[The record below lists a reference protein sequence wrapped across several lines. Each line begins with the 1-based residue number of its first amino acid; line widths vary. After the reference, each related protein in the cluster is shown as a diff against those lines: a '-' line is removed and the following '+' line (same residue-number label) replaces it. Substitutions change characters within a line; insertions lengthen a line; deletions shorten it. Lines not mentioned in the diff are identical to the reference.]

1 MRLEINRA
9 GNSLSSAF
17 TTALTPGLES
27 SFAILALLFI
37 FSSGC
42 AAEPRVDVLAT
53 ARNQPE
59 QPAAQPR
66 PSDGCPRY
74 ILQAE
79 KSWQLNSPNGQPFDA
94 SGLLLLAESELL
106 TLNDRGASLHR
117 VQFHENESP
126 ANLVPLTNLFTSAQL
141 APFAKQKVGRYDCE
155 GIARDDEGR
164 LYVCEE
170 GNRWILRC
178 DPKRQAVERLNI
190 DWSPVRK
197 YFHPADPNASFEGI
211 AVGNGRLYVA
221 NERQTNRIIV
231 VNLNTLA
238 VVDDFVVR
246 PGANPTGDFHYS
258 DLCWF
263 ENALFVLL
271 RDARCVLKVDP
282 ESHRV
287 VAEYDFRAME
297 NDPDML
303 YRFLF
308 VFGTMEGLAVDRDFI
323 WLVTDNNGVGRVRYP
338 NDTRPTLFKCRRPDR
353 K

>member
-1 MRLEINRA
+1 MFRSAFLAVLLSFSAGCA
-9 GNSLSSAF
+9 GNPQA
-17 TTALTPGLES
+17 T
-27 SFAILALLFI
+27 
-37 FSSGC
+37 FS
-42 AAEPRVDVLAT
+42 AEPAKQED
-53 ARNQPE
+53 
-59 QPAAQPR
+59 QPAVQAPR
-66 PSDGCPRY
+66 SDNCPRY

-79 KSWQLNSPNGQPFDA
+79 RSWQLNSPNGQPFDA
-94 SGLLLLAESELL
+94 SGLLLLAENELL
-106 TLNDRGASLHR
+106 TLNDRGTSLYR
-117 VQFHENESP
+117 IQFQENQAA
-126 ANLVPLTNLFTSAQL
+126 ANLVHLTNIFTSAQL
-141 APFAKQKVGRYDCE
+141 ATLAKQKVGRYDCE

-164 LYVCEE
+164 LYICEE

-178 DPKRQAVERLNI
+178 DPKRQTVERLNI
-190 DWSPVRK
+190 DWSPVQK
-197 YFHPADPNASFEGI
+197 YFHPSDPNASFEGL
-211 AVGNGRLYVA
+211 AVGHARLYVA

-238 VVDDFVVR
+238 VIDDFVVR
-246 PGANPTGDFHYS
+246 PGANPNGDFHYS

-263 ENALFVLL
+263 ENSLFVLL
-271 RDARCVLKVDP
+271 RDGRCVLKVDP

-287 VAEYDFRAME
+287 LAEYDFRAME
-297 NDPDML
+297 NDPEML